1 MEPMVASG
9 GAYRIR
15 PLQPEEFGLV
25 EEFLYEAIF
34 VPPGVAAPSRE
45 VVANDPTLRAY
56 YEAFGSAKGDC
67 AWCAEAAGDGIV
79 GLAWCRRM
87 AAGFGLVDGETPE
100 LAMAVRASHR
110 GRGIGTRLLGALLED
125 LRRAGYSSVSL
136 SVQKANF
143 ALRMYGKAGF
153 RVVREAV
160 DEVVMVKSLDV
171 GTRKRR
177 FNR

>member
-1 MEPMVASG
+1 MEPMVAAG

-34 VPPGVAAPSRE
+34 VPPGMAAPSRE
-45 VVANDPTLRAY
+45 VVAKDLTLRAY
-56 YEAFGSAKGDC
+56 YEAFGAAKGDC

-79 GLAWCRRM
+79 GLAWCRRL
-87 AAGFGLVDGETPE
+87 AAGFGLVDGDTPE
-100 LAMAVRASHR
+100 LAMAVKAPYR
-110 GRGIGTRLLGALLED
+110 GRGIGTQLLSALLEE
-125 LRRAGYSSVSL
+125 LRRAGYRSVSL

-153 RVVREAV
+153 RIVRETA